1 MTQSSCDELR
11 CARDM
16 AYIAAGVEIR
26 RQLPAATY
34 TGVLGVECPY
44 ARRHFEA
51 AFRRRPWWRMVDA
64 ANAPPADA
72 GLLIGEYEMVDWD
85 KVMGPPH
92 LTTNNFCVRKGL
104 SRKANFG
111 NIMSRHAARF
121 PACALA
127 SALPATAVIDTMPV
141 FHSRPHWMDLASALS
156 EALLDADEA
165 MTAAAEAAAATTPAG
180 SAPPPLWI
188 LKPSLGNKG
197 AEVCLVETVEQV
209 TAFLKAWRDVGQ
221 WVLQRYVERPLLLRS
236 RKFHVR
242 LYVLVNAAMEVHVF
256 RESLLLFA
264 VNKYNRADPADTHA
278 HITNTCV
285 NAEHADFAED
295 EYVRR
300 LSDLPHMLCA
310 RAAEAEEAVAAGGLD
325 GKAVSGAGP
334 VVGKRG
340 AGAVL
345 GAASSGADAA
355 ALAMAVRRTAGVYA
369 RMCEVVAECFL
380 ALERETSVYM
390 PLESSFELYG
400 ADFLLEEEE
409 EAMPLCAC
417 GADGACCGITDGA
430 AASGRSG
437 AAACCVASRSPGEG
451 KRFDSAVCCC
461 GAAAGCAEPARSC
474 GASSGCGGA
483 GICRCSIGI
492 PRVRVLE
499 FNPTPDIKQSGS
511 RLDFMIGA
519 LIEGTVKACVDTRF
533 PPPARVECAPAA
545 AAQADATAALSTA
558 PLSEAKPRAVM
569 RQAPLQQLYR
579 DYIASWDAAAA
590 SVSKSSSTAAAEE
603 FSQREA
609 LLKWDKVL
617 SLPPPAAA
625 VGGGMGMRCF

>member
-1 MTQSSCDELR
+1 
-11 CARDM
+11 
-16 AYIAAGVEIR
+16 
-26 RQLPAATY
+26 
-34 TGVLGVECPY
+34 
-44 ARRHFEA
+44 
-51 AFRRRPWWRMVDA
+51 
-64 ANAPPADA
+64 
-72 GLLIGEYEMVDWD
+72 
-85 KVMGPPH
+85 
-92 LTTNNFCVRKGL
+92 
-104 SRKANFG
+104 
-111 NIMSRHAARF
+111 
-121 PACALA
+121 
-127 SALPATAVIDTMPV
+127 
-141 FHSRPHWMDLASALS
+141 
-156 EALLDADEA
+156 
-165 MTAAAEAAAATTPAG
+165 
-180 SAPPPLWI
+180 

-197 AEVCLVETVEQV
+197 AEVCLVESIEQV

-310 RAAEAEEAVAAGGLD
+310 RAAEELTAEVEEATEAGGPD
-325 GKAVSGAGP
+325 GKAGADASSATGE
-334 VVGKRG
+334 RG

-355 ALAMAVRRTAGVYA
+355 ALALAVRRTAGVYA

-409 EAMPLCAC
+409 EAVQVCAC
-417 GADGACCGITDGA
+417 GADGCWAGGACGTSGGCCGITGGA
-430 AASGRSG
+430 AAPDKAG
-437 AAACCVASRSPGEG
+437 AAACCAAARHSGEG
-451 KRFDSAVCCC
+451 TSSNPSGSCC
-461 GAAAGCAEPARSC
+461 GAAAGCSEPARSC
-474 GASSGCGGA
+474 GDSSGCGGA
-483 GICRCSIGI
+483 GSCRCSIGI

-519 LIEGTVKACVDTRF
+519 LIEGAVKACVDTRF
-533 PPPARVECAPAA
+533 PQPAQTESQPAA
-545 AAQADATAALSTA
+545 AELSAACAAPSTRTL
-558 PLSEAKPRAVM
+558 PESKPRAVM

-579 DYIASWDAAAA
+579 DYIASWDEAAA
-590 SVSKSSSTAAAEE
+590 SRPRSVTTHGAASATAAAVEC
-603 FSQREA
+603 SRREA
-609 LLKWDKVL
+609 LLQWDKVL

>member
-1 MTQSSCDELR
+1 
-11 CARDM
+11 
-16 AYIAAGVEIR
+16 
-26 RQLPAATY
+26 
-34 TGVLGVECPY
+34 
-44 ARRHFEA
+44 
-51 AFRRRPWWRMVDA
+51 MVDA

-72 GLLIGEYEMVDWD
+72 ELVIVEYEMVDWD
-85 KVMGPPH
+85 KVMGPLH

-121 PACALA
+121 PTCALA
-127 SALPATAVIDTMPV
+127 GALPSTAVIDTMPV

-165 MTAAAEAAAATTPAG
+165 MTAALEAAAARTTLAG
-180 SAPPPLWI
+180 PLPPPLWI

-197 AEVCLVETVEQV
+197 AEVCLVESIEQV

-264 VNKYNRADPADTHA
+264 VNRYNRADPADTHA

-310 RAAEAEEAVAAGGLD
+310 RAAEEASPAGGLNN
-325 GKAVSGAGP
+325 KAGVGAGSAAD
-334 VVGKRG
+334 KRG

-345 GAASSGADAA
+345 GAVSSGADAA

-409 EAMPLCAC
+409 EAVQLCAC
-417 GADGACCGITDGA
+417 GSDGVCGSDGTCCGISGGA
-430 AASGRSG
+430 AALHQPG
-437 AAACCVASRSPGEG
+437 AAACCVAARRPGEG
-451 KRFDSAVCCC
+451 TRSDSANSCC
-461 GAAAGCAEPARSC
+461 GAVSGCAEPARCC

-483 GICRCSIGI
+483 GSRRCSISI

-533 PPPARVECAPAA
+533 PPPAAVKSHAA
-545 AAQADATAALSTA
+545 ASVQSATQSAASAASSTA
-558 PLSEAKPRAVM
+558 TLPETKPRVVM
-569 RQAPLQQLYR
+569 RKAPLQQLFR

-590 SVSKSSSTAAAEE
+590 AASHPTAGASHGAASATVAAEE
-603 FSQREA
+603 FTQREA
-609 LLKWDKVL
+609 LLQWDKVL